1 LGICALRW
9 WRRRRLLRRRRPW
22 CVYRIY
28 MYVYVCEG
36 EMCGVI
42 GGLVGLLRC
51 KRFDNVDNVGWDG

>member
-1 LGICALRW
+1 
-9 WRRRRLLRRRRPW
+9 LRRRRPW